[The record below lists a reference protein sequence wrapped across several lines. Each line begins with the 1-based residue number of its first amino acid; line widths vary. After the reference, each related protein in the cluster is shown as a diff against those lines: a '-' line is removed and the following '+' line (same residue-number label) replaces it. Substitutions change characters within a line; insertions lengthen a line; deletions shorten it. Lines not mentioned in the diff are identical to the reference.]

1 MENQNQK
8 IILVTRKT
16 RLEELVI
23 RFLTLSQA
31 RFYVESLGQD
41 FGEYETEHLNYVRA
55 RETIIEYLHTLG
67 RFQILEREYLPNFVF
82 AEDDIVLALGQDG
95 LVANIMKYL
104 NGNPLIGINPD
115 KSKYDGVL
123 LPFSAKD
130 ISKILPEVMVAN
142 RQTKNV
148 TIAQAKL
155 NNGQVLFGVN
165 DLFIG
170 PKSHVSARYKIEF
183 QGQTES
189 QSSSGIIVS
198 TGLGSTGWMKSVIT
212 GADAIS
218 GIDSNHDLIGMNW
231 NTPELI
237 FAVREPFPSVSST
250 TNLVFGRIYEGQNL
264 TIASNMAQNGV
275 IFSDGIEADFLE
287 FNVGAIATV
296 EKAAK
301 SGVLVI

>member
-41 FGEYETEHLNYVRA
+41 FGEYETEYLNYVRA

-218 GIDSNHDLIGMNW
+218 GVGSNHDLIGMNW